1 MPPERESLSPAK
13 VNLNLAVTG
22 KRSDGYHE
30 LVSLMACV
38 DVYDRIR
45 FVFDGND
52 ITLRCRMPG
61 VPEDEGNLACRAAR
75 AFRGALRQKGAPAA
89 FGLRMT
95 LEKTIPPGAGLGGG
109 SSNAATVLQVLNR
122 RFDQPFTS
130 EELAELAL
138 SLGADVPFFLYGRPA
153 IVTGIGEKI
162 QPCEGLFPYRV
173 VIVFPGEGLPTPAV
187 YSALNLEL
195 TKCEKKLKGFLL
207 TNKAFRASR
216 DMCNDLEAP
225 AARRRPDILAIKTAL
240 LDAGAAGA
248 LMSGSGSAVF
258 GLFKDAAAA
267 QKAGEALS
275 ARNAWQVFQG
285 RLLV

>member
-30 LVSLMACV
+30 LISLMACV

-45 FVFDGND
+45 FVFNGTD
-52 ITLRCRMPG
+52 ITLQCRMPD
-61 VPEDEGNLACRAAR
+61 VPADERNLACAAAR
-75 AFRGALRQKGAPAA
+75 VFRAGLRSKGAPAA

-109 SSNAATVLQVLNR
+109 SSNAATVLQVLNHH
-122 RFDQPFTS
+122 FDHPFTS
-130 EELAELAL
+130 AELADMAL

-162 QPCEGLFPYRV
+162 QPYDDVFPYRV
-173 VIVFPGEGLPTPAV
+173 VIVFPGEGLSTSAV
-187 YSALNLEL
+187 YGALNLEL

-207 TNKAFRASR
+207 TKKAFRAGR

-248 LMSGSGSAVF
+248 LMSGSGSAVI

-267 QKAGEALS
+267 LKAGEVLP